1 MRAVDRAFEKIV
13 EIEDN
18 YDNEFKIV
26 DNTCQW
32 TIYDPEAT
40 KFMVELMRPNR
51 NGTRKPDMAFGAF
64 LGYTIDIQPPENDR
78 HKYKAAMLEQL
89 KKDIAGVQSHIV
101 KLIQDN
107 HLDGYSF
114 YLYVLPFNDGLVE
127 KESIIKDILNGG
139 GVI

>member
-1 MRAVDRAFEKIV
+1 
-13 EIEDN
+13 
-18 YDNEFKIV
+18 
-26 DNTCQW
+26 
-32 TIYDPEAT
+32 
-40 KFMVELMRPNR
+40 
-51 NGTRKPDMAFGAF
+51 
-64 LGYTIDIQPPENDR
+64 
-78 HKYKAAMLEQL
+78 MLEQL